1 VVPTQIQ
8 NLPDE
13 YLFPV
18 ASLIRVTRRF
28 PTIIDLFAG
37 DGTTLDYLA
46 WHWNMMPHAIEIDAN
61 LAQQCKKRLSL
72 DGDIACADMLS
83 IYRPGAFDIVYAFP
97 PSSTEYKIDISYLNH
112 ALTFVRPGGVLIYAT
127 YQTRFTF
134 PQARALYNRAS
145 EISAWTIPGV
155 ISEDNLNIIVGQIN
169 PGKALGYDPNE
180 IGMFTYQV
188 QTGSLNHFDNAPST
202 PIFTIGPRIGI
213 ASQN

>member
-97 PSSTEYKIDISYLNH
+97 PSGTEYKIDISYLNH

-134 PQARALYNRAS
+134 VQASAIYDHAS
-145 EISAWTIPGV
+145 EVSAWIIPAIIPG
-155 ISEDNLNIIVGQIN
+155 DNLNMIVAQID
-169 PGKALGYDPNE
+169 PSEALGYDPNE
-180 IGMFTYQV
+180 ITMFTQQIQIGNV
-188 QTGSLNHFDNAPST
+188 NHFDNILST
-202 PIFTIGPRIGI
+202 PLYTIGPS
-213 ASQN
+213 ASIKFQN